1 MKREARLLLGKAVDS
16 LVEAVGR
23 FNSPHDRGRIATT
36 LILLDHA
43 FEMLLKASIVER
55 GGSIRATRGR
65 ETIGFD
71 ACVRKGL
78 SDGHIQFLTEDQA
91 LTLQATNGLRDA
103 AQHHIV
109 DVSEQQLYMHA
120 QSGVTLFRD
129 VMGDVFGANLCDYL
143 PERVLPVSTSPP
155 ADLGM
160 LFDREVDAVK
170 SLLAPG
176 RRRHTEAR
184 ARLRPLAILDA
195 NVQGEKLQPSEG
207 ALDKMG
213 RSLLAGEDWRE
224 VFPGA
229 ASIDLTSSGEGARIE
244 LRIVKKEGV
253 PTMLVP
259 EGTAGASVVAVKRVN
274 ELDYYSL
281 NVSALAEKVGLTAPR
296 TTALIRYLGLQD
308 DVEYYKRIMV
318 GKVAFKRYSM
328 KALERLKRAL
338 GEVSM
343 DEVWRTHGPRRREAT
358 RTQ

>member
-1 MKREARLLLGKAVDS
+1 VDS

-23 FNSPHDRGRIATT
+23 FNSPHDRGRVTTT
-36 LILLDHA
+36 LILLDHG
-43 FEMLLKASIVER
+43 FEMLLKAAIVER
-55 GGSIRATRGR
+55 GGSIRERRGR

-71 ACVRKGL
+71 ACVRRGL
-78 SDGHIQFLTEDQA
+78 SDGRIQFLTEEQA

-129 VMGDVFGANLCDYL
+129 IMGDVFGANLCDYL
-143 PERVLPVSTSPP
+143 PERVLPVSISPP

-160 LFDREVDAVK
+160 LFDREVEAVK

-195 NVQGEKLQPSEG
+195 NVQGEKLQPREG

-213 RSLLAGEDWRE
+213 HRLLAGEDWRE

-274 ELDYYSL
+274 ELDYYNL
-281 NVSALAEKVGLTAPR
+281 SARVLAEKVGLSPPR
-296 TTALIRYLGLQD
+296 STALIRYLRLED
-308 DVEYYKRIMV
+308 DAEYYKRIVV
-318 GKVAFKRYSM
+318 GKVPFKRYSV
-328 KALERLKRAL
+328 KALDRMKQAL

-343 DEVWRTHGPRRREAT
+343 DEVWRTHRPRRRAGK
-358 RTQ
+358 RT